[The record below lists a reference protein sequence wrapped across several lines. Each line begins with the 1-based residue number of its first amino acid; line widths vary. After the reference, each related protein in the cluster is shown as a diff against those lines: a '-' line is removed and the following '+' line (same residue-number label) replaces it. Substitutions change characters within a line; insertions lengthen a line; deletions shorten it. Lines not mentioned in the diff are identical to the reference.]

1 AWILIC
7 ESQALPWQCSEK
19 EQSVSENK
27 LAKRNFSDRLLWAGF
42 GAAIVAAVLVGWTA
56 DKDANESYAW
66 STWITHTQ
74 DVLGVLDDTRGN
86 TLAALAAIQDYYR
99 SGDLKNLDR
108 IINIGTKLK
117 QQSAVLRSVTLDN
130 ASQQNRLDQF
140 DRIGRQMTALCEDII
155 RSAPAFDR
163 QQSIRTPQPAELST
177 VVYQMLAQ
185 LLQMSAAEQL
195 LLTERTAKARA
206 TSRQSMVVLG
216 IGGGIVIVW

>member
-1 AWILIC
+1 QRTLYRGIFVPLLSSNCHRPHAQFAFDQPIHSRPTAWILIC

-117 QQSAVLRSVTLDN
+117 QQSAVLRSVT
-130 ASQQNRLDQF
+130 
-140 DRIGRQMTALCEDII
+140 
-155 RSAPAFDR
+155 
-163 QQSIRTPQPAELST
+163 
-177 VVYQMLAQ
+177 
-185 LLQMSAAEQL
+185 
-195 LLTERTAKARA
+195 
-206 TSRQSMVVLG
+206 
-216 IGGGIVIVW
+216 